1 MTFCDAQ
8 RLLGFGPCETN
19 VNNII
24 YNYIIPLCIKIIHYF
39 MKKVQNFFGKS
50 GMELLIYHIFYGIMN
65 IIM

>member
-50 GMELLIYHIFYGIMN
+50 GM
-65 IIM
+65 